1 MGNFFSNTLQLSLFK
16 DCNPTIVITLLQVVF
31 IDALHSK
38 EKEEQSS
45 KFDDEMNKLKDFIL
59 NNQPY
64 TTTISNYGPYKIMY
78 NMMNNYIEA
87 RDSQDQNM
95 KAETNFCGYSSCSKW
110 RWQYFWCLCFLI
122 P

>member
-1 MGNFFSNTLQLSLFK
+1 MGDEEEAKKQINTSLNKMMEDDKEEEIPNNEFE
-16 DCNPTIVITLLQVVF
+16 VVF

-38 EKEEQSS
+38 EKEEQSL
-45 KFDDEMNKLKDFIL
+45 KFDGEMNKLKDFIMK
-59 NNQPY
+59 NQPY
-64 TTTISNYGPYKIMY
+64 KTTISNYGLYKIMY

-110 RWQYFWCLCFLI
+110 RWQYF
-122 P
+122 